1 MEIFHYV
8 IKPNLIDQTAKLRY
22 LCAYV
27 LNVAVKNTMA
37 RKKIE
42 NLSFEESLSEL
53 ETIVQN
59 LEHGELSLDD
69 SMTLFERGLNLSQI
83 SQSKLQD
90 AEQKIQILLDKN
102 NSEQKLTP
110 FELTQD
116 ND

>member
-1 MEIFHYV
+1 
-8 IKPNLIDQTAKLRY
+8 
-22 LCAYV
+22 
-27 LNVAVKNTMA
+27 MA

-42 NLSFEESLSEL
+42 NLSFEESLNEL

-69 SMTLFERGLNLSQI
+69 SMTLFERGLSLSQV

-116 ND
+116 DN